1 MASSTQDLLFDL
13 ILDPT
18 LLDLVLA
25 MPDLTW
31 REIGTTAATLMIWDV
46 LSKPLIA
53 FFWRHSRRGVS
64 WGLFKL
70 AVAIDPAVITA
81 DSRMP
86 PASTGLAGAM
96 VTA

>member
-18 LLDLVLA
+18 LLDLVIA

-53 FFWRHSRRGVS
+53 FFWKHSRRGVS

-70 AVAIDPAVITA
+70 AVAIDPAVVTGSRPRTA
-81 DSRMP
+81 GS
-86 PASTGLAGAM
+86 AGAL
-96 VTA
+96 AA

>member
-13 ILDPT
+13 VLDPT

-31 REIGTTAATLMIWDV
+31 REIGTTAATLMVWDV

-53 FFWRHSRRGVS
+53 FFWRHARRGVS
-64 WGLFKL
+64 WGLFRL
-70 AVAIDPAVITA
+70 AVAIDPAVAGGSGQWVAGSTA
-81 DSRMP
+81 G
-86 PASTGLAGAM
+86 GLA
-96 VTA
+96 

>member
-1 MASSTQDLLFDL
+1 MASPSTDLLFDL

-31 REIGTTAATLMIWDV
+31 REIATTAATLLVWDV

-53 FFWRHSRRGVS
+53 CFWRHARRPLS

-70 AVAIDPAVITA
+70 AMAV
-81 DSRMP
+81 RP
-86 PASTGLAGAM
+86 
-96 VTA
+96 

>member
-53 FFWRHSRRGVS
+53 CFWRYARRPLS
-64 WGLFKL
+64 WGLFRL
-70 AVAIDPAVITA
+70 AVALKP
-81 DSRMP
+81 
-86 PASTGLAGAM
+86 
-96 VTA
+96 